1 MAARAVSARN
11 SNRRSRPDPLPS
23 RVEPV
28 KPVVEPVKP
37 VEQQAEPQVELET
50 GYLVTVTNL
59 GKHSTNFITWT
70 VITDDPQEA
79 IHLVKQ
85 RLCLHGYEK
94 KYRFTTVKVTIVET
108 NGTFQG
114 IPIVEA
120 KTEEPPPVHNN

>member
-11 SNRRSRPDPLPS
+11 SNRRSRPDPLP
-23 RVEPV
+23 VIHEPV
-28 KPVVEPVKP
+28 KAVE
-37 VEQQAEPQVELET
+37 QVELQT

-70 VITDDPQEA
+70 VITDDPEEA
-79 IHLVKQ
+79 IQLVKQ

-114 IPIVEA
+114 IPIVEP
-120 KTEEPPPVHNN
+120 KTEEPQPVHNN